1 MMVSLLTASPT
12 GILQLAQRNLDNAL
26 ASFDGVLSRSPTNLV
41 ALTGKARVYYAQRKY
56 QPALKLFQDVLKLS
70 PRCVPDPRVGIGL
83 CLWALGN
90 REKAKAA
97 WKRSLDVVRFI
108 SIPRCLPKLTLL

>member
-1 MMVSLLTASPT
+1 M
-12 GILQLAQRNLDNAL
+12 DNAL

-41 ALTGKARVYYAQRKY
+41 ALMGKARVYYAQRKY
-56 QPALKLFQDVLKLS
+56 QTALKLFQDVLKLS
-70 PRCVPDPRVGIGL
+70 PKCVPDPRIGIGL

-97 WKRSLDVVRFI
+97 WRRSLDVVRCGSLVRYLHGLMI
-108 SIPRCLPKLTLL
+108 DVEPE